1 MNVTES
7 TEQMTNIRTLK
18 DFLEK
23 NNLDLLKE
31 IWECIE
37 IGELSSK

>member
-31 IWECIE
+31 IWDH
-37 IGELSSK
+37 IGV